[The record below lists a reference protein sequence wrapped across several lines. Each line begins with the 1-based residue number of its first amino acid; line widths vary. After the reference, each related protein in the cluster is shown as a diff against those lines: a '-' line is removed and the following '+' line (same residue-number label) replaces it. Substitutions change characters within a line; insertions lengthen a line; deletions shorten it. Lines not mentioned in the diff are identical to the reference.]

1 MAGGAGLD
9 LLLLAILLAAV
20 AWLYFRRPGPAAVVP
35 ESSRKP
41 TAPLRRQRLAARLRG
56 YYPRVV
62 RQAGYDPD
70 SLREF
75 YWMTKAA
82 LGSLLPLLLL
92 EVASR
97 RLRGL
102 GLLGLIVP
110 ALVGFLLPDLWL
122 VLRRRGRKRQITR
135 SLGYFVDLLVAFLY
149 SGMSLERAFNR
160 AGREG
165 FERNHPLSRELLLVG
180 RELDAGQ
187 DPSLAFQALAER
199 TGVAE
204 LRGIAAAL
212 SIGLRVGM
220 PVRATLQ
227 AQSEMLWTK
236 RREAALKQ
244 INAAA
249 AKVMFPVMLCGF
261 PIFLLLT
268 FFPAFLEIVELL
280 RNVRSGL

>member
-1 MAGGAGLD
+1 MID
-9 LLLLAILLAAV
+9 LLLLAVLLAAV
-20 AWLYFRRPGPAAVVP
+20 AWLYRRRPGPALAP
-35 ESSRKP
+35 AASLKP
-41 TAPLRRQRLAARLRG
+41 AAPLWRQRLAGRLRG

-62 RQAGYDPD
+62 RQAGYDPA
-70 SLREF
+70 SLRQS
-75 YWMTKAA
+75 YWLGKAA
-82 LGSLLPLLLL
+82 LGLLLPLLLIEAL
-92 EVASR
+92 PR
-97 RLRGL
+97 WLRGSN
-102 GLLGLIVP
+102 LLALAVP
-110 ALVGFLLPDLWL
+110 AVVGFLLPDLWL
-122 VLRRRGRKRQITR
+122 LLRRRNRRRQITR
-135 SLGYFVDLLVAFLY
+135 ALGYFVDLLVAFLY

-199 TGVAE
+199 TGVPE

-212 SIGLRVGM
+212 SIGLRVGTS
-220 PVRATLQ
+220 VRATLQ

-261 PIFLLLT
+261 PIFFLLT
-268 FFPAFLEIVELL
+268 FFPAFLEILELL
-280 RNVRSGL
+280 RGVRSGF

>member
-1 MAGGAGLD
+1 VTGLD
-9 LLLLAILLAAV
+9 LLLLAVLLASI
-20 AWLYFRRPGPAAVVP
+20 AWLAGLRPDFGPRKPAAP
-35 ESSRKP
+35 PGREG
-41 TAPLRRQRLAARLRG
+41 LAARLRG
-56 YYPRVV
+56 YYPRVS
-62 RQAGYDPD
+62 RQAGYDPGA
-70 SLREF
+70 LRAT
-75 YWMTKAA
+75 YWIAKASFG
-82 LGSLLPLLLL
+82 LLLPLLLL
-92 EVASR
+92 EVLPR
-97 RLRGL
+97 GLRGA
-102 GLLGLIVP
+102 GLLALLVP
-110 ALVGFLLPDLWL
+110 ALVGFLLPDFWL
-122 VLRRRGRKRQITR
+122 LRRRRRRRREITR

-165 FERNHPLSRELLLVG
+165 LERNHPLAREILLVG

-212 SIGLRVGM
+212 GIGLRVGA

-236 RREAALKQ
+236 RRETALRQ

-249 AKVMFPVMLCGF
+249 IKVMFPVMLCGF
-261 PIFLLLT
+261 PIFFLLT
-268 FFPAFLEIVELL
+268 FFPAILEILDQL
-280 RNVRSGL
+280 RFLRGG

>member
-1 MAGGAGLD
+1 MTTD
-9 LLLLAILLAAV
+9 LLLAAVLLAAV
-20 AWLYFRRPGPAAVVP
+20 AWLYRSRPRSPAA
-35 ESSRKP
+35 
-41 TAPLRRQRLAARLRG
+41 APAAPPRPAAPPGRRRLADRLRG
-56 YYPRVV
+56 YYPRVT
-62 RQAGYDPD
+62 RQAGFDPAAV
-70 SLREF
+70 SQS
-75 YWMTKAA
+75 YWLGKAA
-82 LGSLLPLLLL
+82 LGLLLPLLLL
-92 EVASR
+92 EILPR
-97 RLRGL
+97 GLRGSYWL
-102 GLLGLIVP
+102 ALFVP
-110 ALVGFLLPDLWL
+110 ALAGFLLPDLWL
-122 VLRRRGRKRQITR
+122 ILRRRQRRRQIAR
-135 SLGYFVDLLVAFLY
+135 ALGYFVDLLVAFLY

-187 DPSLAFQALAER
+187 DPGLAFQALAER
-199 TGVAE
+199 TGVPE

-212 SIGLRVGM
+212 SIGLRVGT

-261 PIFLLLT
+261 PIFFLLT
-268 FFPAFLEIVELL
+268 FFPAFLEILELL
-280 RNVRSGL
+280 RGVRSGL

>member
-9 LLLLAILLAAV
+9 LLLLAVLLAAV
-20 AWLYFRRPGPAAVVP
+20 AWLYLRRPAAVAP
-35 ESSRKP
+35 ASSRKP
-41 TAPLRRQRLAARLRG
+41 AVPLWRQRLGARLRG

-70 SLREF
+70 SQRGF
-75 YWMTKAA
+75 YWLTKAA
-82 LGSLLPLLLL
+82 LGFLLPLLLL
-92 EVASR
+92 EVTSR
-97 RLRGL
+97 WLRGL

-110 ALVGFLLPDLWL
+110 ALAGFLLPDLWL
-122 VLRRRGRKRQITR
+122 VLRRRRRKRQITR

-165 FERNHPLSRELLLVG
+165 FERNHPLSKELLLVS

-268 FFPAFLEIVELL
+268 FFPVFLEIIELL
-280 RNVRSGL
+280 RSVRSGL

>member
-9 LLLLAILLAAV
+9 LLLLALLLAAV
-20 AWLYFRRPGPAAVVP
+20 AWLVLSRPGFVAIAPP
-35 ESSRKP
+35 SSRKP
-41 TAPLRRQRLAARLRG
+41 AALWRQRLAVRLQT

-62 RQAGYDPD
+62 RQAGYDPG
-70 SLREF
+70 SLRGF
-75 YWMTKAA
+75 YWLAKAA
-82 LGSLLPLLLL
+82 LALLLPLLLL
-92 EVASR
+92 EVSSR
-97 RLRGL
+97 WLRGT
-102 GLLGLIVP
+102 GLVALLVP

-122 VLRRRGRKRQITR
+122 VLRRRRRKRQITR

-149 SGMSLERAFNR
+149 SGLSLERAFNR

-165 FERNHPLSRELLLVG
+165 FERNHPLARELLLAG

-268 FFPAFLEIVELL
+268 YFPAFLEVIDLL
-280 RNVRSGL
+280 RSVRSGL

>member
-1 MAGGAGLD
+1 MAGGGLD
-9 LLLLAILLAAV
+9 LLLLAVLLAAV
-20 AWLYFRRPGPAAVVP
+20 AWLYRRRPGPAAGAP
-35 ESSRKP
+35 ASSRKP
-41 TAPLRRQRLAARLRG
+41 AVPLWRQRLGARMHG

-70 SLREF
+70 SLRGF
-75 YWMTKAA
+75 YWLTKAA
-82 LGSLLPLLLL
+82 LGFLLPLLLL
-92 EVASR
+92 EVPWR
-97 RLRGL
+97 WLRGGA
-102 GLLGLIVP
+102 GLVALLLP

-122 VLRRRGRKRQITR
+122 VLRRRRRKRQITR
-135 SLGYFVDLLVAFLY
+135 SLGYFVDLLIAFLY

-165 FERNHPLSRELLLVG
+165 FERNNPLSKELLLVG

-236 RREAALKQ
+236 RRESALKQ

-268 FFPAFLEIVELL
+268 FFPVFLEIAELL
-280 RNVRSGL
+280 RSVRSGL

>member
-1 MAGGAGLD
+1 MTGLD
-9 LLLLAILLAAV
+9 LLLLVVLLAAI
-20 AWLYFRRPGPAAVVP
+20 AWLVGQRPDSGARQPATP
-35 ESSRKP
+35 P
-41 TAPLRRQRLAARLRG
+41 WRQGLAARLRG
-56 YYPRVV
+56 YYPRVA
-62 RQAGYDPD
+62 RQAGYDPGA
-70 SLREF
+70 LRAT
-75 YWMTKAA
+75 YWMAKAA
-82 LGSLLPLLLL
+82 FGLLLPLLLL
-92 EVASR
+92 ELSTR
-97 RLRGL
+97 GLRGA
-102 GLLGLIVP
+102 GLL
-110 ALVGFLLPDLWL
+110 ALLVLALMGFLLPDLWL
-122 VLRRRGRKRQITR
+122 LRQARRRRREITR

-165 FERNHPLSRELLLVG
+165 LERDHPLGREVLLVG

-212 SIGLRVGM
+212 SIGLRVGA
-220 PVRATLQ
+220 PVRVTLQ

-249 AKVMFPVMLCGF
+249 IKVMFPVMLCGF
-261 PIFLLLT
+261 PIFFLLT
-268 FFPAFLEIVELL
+268 FFPALLEIFDQFRFL
-280 RNVRSGL
+280 RGGL